1 LQNKIRQIK
10 NKITTTSGAVSFKSL
25 INGKTIMA
33 SFFKEGNKLTF
44 NGFKGTIIKIT
55 ETYRKNVLVLK
66 VTESPKKNPYTHG
79 KVDTI
84 GIFEYPDGTLEFMSV
99 ID

>member
-1 LQNKIRQIK
+1 
-10 NKITTTSGAVSFKSL
+10 
-25 INGKTIMA
+25 MA
-33 SFFKEGNKLTF
+33 SFFKEGGRLSF

-66 VTESPKKNPYTHG
+66 VSEFPKKNPFPDRN
-79 KVDTI
+79 VQTI

>member
-1 LQNKIRQIK
+1 
-10 NKITTTSGAVSFKSL
+10 
-25 INGKTIMA
+25 MA
-33 SFFKEGNKLTF
+33 SFFREGQSLSF

-66 VTESPKKNPYTHG
+66 VNEFPKNYRDSKSVTS
-79 KVDTI
+79 I
-84 GIFEYPDGTLEFMSV
+84 GIFEYPDGKLEFMSV

>member
-1 LQNKIRQIK
+1 
-10 NKITTTSGAVSFKSL
+10 
-25 INGKTIMA
+25 MA
-33 SFFKEGNKLTF
+33 SFFREGHKLSF

-66 VTESPKKNPYTHG
+66 VDHIPKDNPYYG
-79 KVDTI
+79 QGVEAI
-84 GIFEYPDGTLEFMSV
+84 GIFEYPDGKLEFMSV

>member
-1 LQNKIRQIK
+1 
-10 NKITTTSGAVSFKSL
+10 
-25 INGKTIMA
+25 MA
-33 SFFKEGNKLTF
+33 SFFSEGSRLSF

-66 VTESPKKNPYTHG
+66 VNEFPKKNPFPG
-79 KVDTI
+79 RKVETI
-84 GIFEYPDGTLEFMSV
+84 GIFEYPDGTLEFMSI

>member
-1 LQNKIRQIK
+1 
-10 NKITTTSGAVSFKSL
+10 
-25 INGKTIMA
+25 MA
-33 SFFKEGNKLTF
+33 SFFREGGKLSF

-66 VTESPKKNPYTHG
+66 ISEFPPRNPFPG
-79 KVDTI
+79 RKVEAI
-84 GIFEYPDGTLEFMSV
+84 GIFEYPDGTLEFMSI

>member
-1 LQNKIRQIK
+1 
-10 NKITTTSGAVSFKSL
+10 
-25 INGKTIMA
+25 MA
-33 SFFKEGNKLTF
+33 SFFTEGSKLSF

-55 ETYRKNVLVLK
+55 ETYRKNVIVLK
-66 VTESPKKNPYTHG
+66 VSEFPKNNPFQG
-79 KVDTI
+79 RKVEAI